1 MKETFDAEWLA
12 LREPL
17 DHRSRADAAVS
28 LLAMAWRRNGWSRV
42 VDLGSGSGSNLRYLA
57 PRLPGPQHWTLVDH
71 DRELLAQASAPER
84 VAELTCVTAD
94 LAGRGLDAI
103 ADCEAQLATG
113 SALLDLVSRE
123 WLGRLVDA
131 CRRAG
136 CAAHFALSYDG
147 GIEWHATADDPRP
160 ADDSDDVAMRRAVNA
175 HQRRDKGF
183 GAALGPM
190 AGLVAETA
198 FRAAGYRVW
207 LLRSPWRLGPD
218 EAPVAR
224 ALVDGW
230 EAAALDLSG
239 EGGEAGPDPAGS
251 GSAGVDPTAVQSW
264 AARRRATIAGGRF
277 GLTVGH
283 VDLLALPPQPD
294 GPATSRTEA
303 PAT

>member
-1 MKETFDAEWLA
+1 MKETFDAGWLA
-12 LREPL
+12 LREPV
-17 DHRSRADAAVS
+17 DRRSRASAAIS
-28 LLAMAWRRNGWSRV
+28 LLAMAWRRNGWSRI

-57 PRLPGPQHWTLVDH
+57 PLLPGPQHWTLVDH
-71 DRELLAQASAPER
+71 DRDLLAQASAPER
-84 VAELTCVTAD
+84 VEELTCVTAD
-94 LAGRGLDAI
+94 LAGPGLDAI

-123 WLGRLVDA
+123 WLSRLVDA
-131 CRRAG
+131 CRQAG
-136 CAAHFALSYDG
+136 CAAYFALIYDG
-147 GIEWHATADDPRP
+147 GMQWHATADDPRP
-160 ADDSDDVAMRRAVNA
+160 ADDPDDVALRRAVNA

-218 EAPVAR
+218 EGPVAR

-230 EAAALDLSG
+230 EAAALELSA
-239 EGGEAGPDPAGS
+239 EGGAAGLGPAGS
-251 GSAGVDPTAVQSW
+251 GSAGVDPAAVRSW

-283 VDLLALPPQPD
+283 VDLLALPPQPE
-294 GPATSRTEA
+294 GPPSSRAGA

>member
-1 MKETFDAEWLA
+1 MKETFDAGWLA

-17 DHRSRADAAVS
+17 DHRSRATAAVS

-57 PRLPGPQHWTLVDH
+57 PRLSGPQRWTLVDH
-71 DRELLAQASAPER
+71 DRDLLAQASPPER
-84 VAELTCVTAD
+84 VEELECVTAD

-103 ADCEAQLATG
+103 ADCGAQLATG
-113 SALLDLVSRE
+113 SALLDLVSRA
-123 WLGRLVDA
+123 WLERLVDA
-131 CRRAG
+131 CRRAA
-136 CAAHFALSYDG
+136 CAAHFALVYDG
-147 GIEWHATADDPRP
+147 SVQWHAAADDPRP
-160 ADDSDDVAMRRAVNA
+160 ADDPDDVAIRRAVNA

-183 GAALGPM
+183 GPALGPM

-218 EAPVAR
+218 DRAAAR

-230 EAAALDLSG
+230 EAAALELAGAGDDA
-239 EGGEAGPDPAGS
+239 EGGPAGI
-251 GSAGVDPTAVQSW
+251 GPEGIVPAAARSW
-264 AARRRATIAGGRF
+264 AARRRATIDGGGF

-283 VDLLALPPQPD
+283 VDLLALPPD
-294 GPATSRTEA
+294 GLAPAKGREPAT
-303 PAT
+303 